1 MQGVEVIVGGF
12 MSVDGKIAPA
22 NRNGQEFMQ
31 FMTPL
36 HKKMLHSIRASVDA
50 VVVGVETVLADDPTL
65 TVRDVE
71 GKNPLRVVLDSRA
84 QTPLTA
90 KITDT
95 HQASTLI
102 ATTRQASKEK
112 TQALKNKNIDVLI
125 SKSEKTVNLQ
135 ELIEAL
141 KNRGVRRVLV
151 EGGAEVRWSFFEANL
166 VDELFVWIMPYIWG
180 GKEAPT
186 LVGGQGFLEAQEAK
200 KLKLK
205 SIEQVEGLTVLW
217 FSVLHKY

>member
-12 MSVDGKIAPA
+12 MSIDGKIAPA
-22 NRNGQEFMQ
+22 NRNGQEFTQ
-31 FMTPL
+31 LMTPL

-50 VVVGVETVLADDPTL
+50 VVVGVGTVLADDPTL

-71 GKNPLRVVLDSRA
+71 GKNPLRVVLDSKA

-90 KITDT
+90 KIANTN
-95 HQASTLI
+95 QASTLI
-102 ATTRQASKEK
+102 ATTTQASKEK
-112 TQALKNKNIDVLI
+112 IKALKNKNIEVFI
-125 SKSEKTVNLQ
+125 SNSEKTVNLQ
-135 ELIEAL
+135 ELVEAL
-141 KNRGVRRVLV
+141 KSRGVRKVLV

-166 VDELFVWIMPYIWG
+166 VDELFVWIMPYVWG

-186 LVGGQGFLEAQEAK
+186 LVDGQGFLGAQEAK

-205 SIEQVEGLTVLW
+205 STEHIEGLTVLW
-217 FSVLHKY
+217 FTVQH

>member
-22 NRNGQEFMQ
+22 NRNGQEFIQ

-50 VVVGVETVLADDPTL
+50 VVVGVGTVLADDPTL

-71 GKNPLRVVLDSRA
+71 RKNPLRVVLDSKA
-84 QTPLTA
+84 QTPLTS
-90 KITDT
+90 KIADIS
-95 HQASTLI
+95 QASTLI
-102 ATTRQASKEK
+102 ATTRHASKEK
-112 TQALKNKNIDVLI
+112 IEALKNRNIEVFI
-125 SKSEKTVNLQ
+125 SNSEKAVNLQ

-141 KNRGVRRVLV
+141 MSRGVKRVLV
-151 EGGAEVRWSFFEANL
+151 EGGAEVRWSFFESNL
-166 VDELFVWIMPYIWG
+166 VDELFVWIMPYVWG

-186 LVGGQGFLEAQEAK
+186 LVDGQGFLRAQEAK

-205 SIEQVEGLTVLW
+205 STEQIEGLTVLW
-217 FSVLHKY
+217 FSVQH